1 MSINHHLV
9 RGDRVS
15 TVVAFFPN
23 ETSPI
28 KSADSNHPYWSEIVR
43 GLEDGNEDVYTL
55 FDIKAGLGAK
65 LRSLSDR
72 VDFDGSNI
80 YFDGN
85 LVNDALAQ
93 QITRFLEEG
102 VSDWEPL
109 VKFWEKVATNP
120 SEHSKENLYRWL
132 RTHNFSITVE
142 GDIVAYKGVK
152 TGTAPDGSAQ
162 FQSIHAGPAWV
173 NGEHVNGYVPNE
185 IGAVVTMPRD
195 DVTANPSIGC
205 HVGLHVGT
213 HDYAKSFGQGVTL
226 EVHVNPRDVVSVPTD
241 CADAKMRVCKYTV
254 AGKADT
260 PYETAVVIP
269 EEDYDDYDDW
279 EGDVGYDPFD
289 L

>member
-1 MSINHHLV
+1 MSINYHLV
-9 RGDRVS
+9 EGDKVS
-15 TVVAFFPN
+15 NVVAFFPD
-23 ETSPI
+23 EDAPI
-28 KSADSNHPYWSEIVR
+28 KTADSNHPYWNEIVR
-43 GLEDGNEDVYTL
+43 GLENDDSSVYDL

-72 VDFDGSNI
+72 VDFDGNNI
-80 YFDGN
+80 YFDGSV
-85 LVNDALAQ
+85 VNDALAQ

-109 VKFWEKVATNP
+109 VKFWEKVEMNP

-152 TGTAPDGSAQ
+152 IGEGGQ

-185 IGAVVTMPRD
+185 IGAVVTMPRA
-195 DVTANPSIGC
+195 DVTENPAIGC

-213 HDYAKSFGQGVTL
+213 HSYAKGFALGATL
-226 EVHVNPRDVVSVPTD
+226 EVHVHPRDVVSVPTD
-241 CADAKMRVCKYTV
+241 CQDEKMRVCKYTV
-254 AGKADT
+254 AGKVEGA
-260 PYETAVVIP
+260 YNTAVVIP
-269 EEDYDDYDDW
+269 EEDYLDDSW
-279 EGDVGYDPFD
+279 AGDVGYDPFD
-289 L
+289 F